1 MIHLKTVW
9 LRADSGGQWRK
20 IVVDVMVISSEEMRK
35 GFKEKDDKYRERTT
49 RETQEKRVMTAVMV
63 PLVVSHDGAMH
74 RDTVR

>member
-1 MIHLKTVW
+1 M
-9 LRADSGGQWRK
+9 
-20 IVVDVMVISSEEMRK
+20 DVMVISSEEMRK